1 MPVNASLRGR
11 APAAANSSCACLTS
25 LAAPARWASSRPRTS
40 GSRTSPAQYT
50 PQVDERPGLL
60 ELGSGRSE
68 HRHGVAEL
76 GLAAAPALHQS

>member
-1 MPVNASLRGR
+1 LRLFDEPCRVGPVGELE
-11 APAAANSSCACLTS
+11 PAQERLSC
-25 LAAPARWASSRPRTS
+25 LAATVC
-40 GSRTSPAQYT
+40 PAQHT

-68 HRHGVAEL
+68 HRNSVAEL